1 MAVTGF
7 AAIALLAIVTEAL
20 TEAVTRLWDRL
31 PTQLV
36 AMAFGVVLSLLC
48 GVDVIEAVG
57 IAQRIPY
64 IGCIITGVLM
74 SRGSN
79 YLHELVKKLDK
90 SA

>member
-31 PTQLV
+31 
-36 AMAFGVVLSLLC
+36 LSLLC